1 MKKILFLT
9 VLGATMLASCSQDE
23 ALESAAEQ
31 RHEISFYSS
40 VGTRA
45 GYSDNIARLS
55 NLKSGGFKV
64 SAFRYAGSGESKT
77 VSTDP
82 HFQNLEVLWNNDAWS
97 NDVRYWP
104 TKGEY
109 VSGTTQAAGLDF
121 LAFYP
126 KSTEGVTFASGVMTV
141 KDYTPVASAASQTD
155 LLTAYT
161 ADQTETGA
169 SAGVPLAFKH
179 ALSQIEVKATN
190 GSDLYNIYVEKVEI
204 HNVHGKETMALGC
217 NNVLSWTAT
226 DDAISTRAYSSV
238 EANGSYT
245 LGTTPTSF
253 QKINKKYFMLIPQ
266 TTASWKNDTQTA
278 NADAGAYFVVYA
290 KIKNKNTGEYALGI
304 GTENTWS
311 KLAIPVPANDGENI
325 KWEAGKKYIYT
336 LQFFKD
342 GGGVG
347 YVPPTPDGETPT
359 GKEGQSAIPGNV
371 HFSVSHNVT
380 EWAE

>member
-9 VLGATMLASCSQDE
+9 ALGATMLASCSQDE
-23 ALESAAEQ
+23 ALESVAEQ
-31 RHEISFYSS
+31 RHEISFRSS
-40 VGTRA
+40 VGTRVQSVSNI
-45 GYSDNIARLS
+45 SDLAR
-55 NLKSGGFKV
+55 LKSGGFKV

-82 HFQNLEVLWNNDAWS
+82 HFQDLEVKWSNDAWS

-109 VSGTTQAAGLDF
+109 VSGSTQAAGLDF

-126 KSTEGVTFASGVMTV
+126 KATEGVTFASGVMTV
-141 KDYTPVASAASQTD
+141 KDYTPAASAVSQTD
-155 LLTAYT
+155 LLTAYS

-190 GSDLYNIYVEKVEI
+190 GSDLYNVFIEKVEI
-204 HNVHGKETMALGC
+204 HNVHGKETMTLGH
-217 NNVLSWTAT
+217 NKELTWTAT

-238 EANGSYT
+238 TVSYQ

-253 QKINKKYFMLIPQ
+253 QKDFHKYFMLIPQ

-304 GTENTWS
+304 GTINECG
-311 KLAIPVPANDGENI
+311 KLAIPIPANDGENI

-371 HFSVSHNVT
+371 HFNVT
-380 EWAE
+380 QTVSEWAE

>member
-1 MKKILFLT
+1 MKKILFIT
-9 VLGATMLASCSQDE
+9 AFGATMLASCSQDE

-31 RHEISFYSS
+31 RHEISFRSS

-45 GYSDNIARLS
+45 GTLDNIARLS
-55 NLKSGGFKV
+55 NLKSGGFKA

-82 HFQNLEVLWNNDAWS
+82 HFQNLEVQWS
-97 NDVRYWP
+97 SDTWMHDVRYWP

-109 VSGTTQAAGLDF
+109 VSGTTQAEGLDF

-126 KSTEGVTFASGVMTV
+126 KGTEGVTFASGVMTV
-141 KDYTPVASAASQTD
+141 KDYTPAASAANQVD

-190 GSDLYNIYVEKVEI
+190 SSDLYHIYIEKVEI
-204 HNVHGKETMALGC
+204 HNVHGKETMTLGY
-217 NNVLSWTAT
+217 NKELTWTAT
-226 DDAISTRAYSSV
+226 DDAISSRAYSSV
-238 EANGSYT
+238 ANSNQ

-253 QKINKKYFMLIPQ
+253 QKDNNKYFMLIPQ
-266 TTASWKNDTQTA
+266 TTGCWKNDTQTA

-304 GTENTWS
+304 GTTSECG
-311 KLAIPVPANDGENI
+311 KLAIPIPANDGENI

-380 EWAE
+380 DWAE